1 MRKLKNSL
9 YLTDPDSWLTLS
21 GETIVIKGKE
31 DQVVGRVPLLNLD
44 EVISFG
50 YRGMSPA
57 LMNACMQRKIMV
69 SFMSPTGKFLARL
82 QGGVQGN
89 VFLREEQ
96 YLSFQDNDFK
106 MQIAKNCILGKLFNS
121 RSVIERIRRDHQL
134 SVDNEKLSEASG
146 RLKIC
151 IRKLIDVNQPEE
163 LRAVESEGARVYY
176 SVFNNLILGFEEFR
190 FNGRSRR
197 PPMDPVNAML
207 SFAYSLLAGL
217 VTGGLES
224 AGLDP
229 YIGCLHVERSGRP
242 AMSLDLMEELRPILA
257 DRFVLSLINRKMVK
271 GSDFITGEDGAV
283 RMTDQFR
290 KKFLSEW
297 QNKKKEIITHPF
309 LKEKVEWGIVP
320 LVQSRLLAAHIRGD
334 LPAYP
339 PIFWK

>member
-121 RSVIERIRRDHQL
+121 RSV
-134 SVDNEKLSEASG
+134 
-146 RLKIC
+146 
-151 IRKLIDVNQPEE
+151 
-163 LRAVESEGARVYY
+163 Y
-176 SVFNNLILGFEEFR
+176 
-190 FNGRSRR
+190 
-197 PPMDPVNAML
+197 
-207 SFAYSLLAGL
+207 
-217 VTGGLES
+217 
-224 AGLDP
+224 
-229 YIGCLHVERSGRP
+229 
-242 AMSLDLMEELRPILA
+242 
-257 DRFVLSLINRKMVK
+257 
-271 GSDFITGEDGAV
+271 
-283 RMTDQFR
+283 
-290 KKFLSEW
+290 
-297 QNKKKEIITHPF
+297 
-309 LKEKVEWGIVP
+309 
-320 LVQSRLLAAHIRGD
+320 
-334 LPAYP
+334 
-339 PIFWK
+339 